1 MVAIYKDF
9 TLNFFYI
16 FFIPAVFFVITRR
29 IRDRKWLYRISICV
43 IYAVSLVS
51 SMSLPVTINGLI
63 YDFRAIPLTLGSLYG
78 GVPVSIVLCLI
89 LIVYR
94 HIMGNVNQ
102 LEYILSILPTLLI
115 VAWIISKYAAM
126 TVGQKVLT
134 SMATYFIIRMLTLAT
149 YQLLTDNAEFFM
161 NPSFPWTLT
170 LIVLQSL
177 LTGAFTYLLEFME
190 RLLRFQEEIRKTEKM
205 KLVTSIA
212 ASVAHEVRNPLT
224 TVRGFIQLLGKE
236 GLSQRNRSYYQ
247 KICLEELDRA
257 QQIISDYLTLA
268 KPDPER
274 IESIDIVTEIRYAA
288 NVLSSYANMQNVRI
302 DVERC
307 EQDIQIVGDQTK
319 FRQALINLCKNSIE
333 AMPEGGT
340 LTLETGL
347 DKINPVIYIKD
358 TGVGMTKEQ
367 LNRLGTPFYST
378 KEKGTG
384 LGTMVAFSIIR
395 TMAGEIETTSEL
407 GKGTA
412 FRISFSR
419 SSSKAILAST
429 AQQPKKETSETS

>member
-16 FFIPAVFFVITRR
+16 FFIPAVFFVLIRQF
-29 IRDRKWLYRISICV
+29 RDRKRLYQLSICAV
-43 IYAVSLVS
+43 FAVSLVS
-51 SMSLPVTINGLI
+51 SMSVPVSINGLI

-78 GVPVSIVLCLI
+78 GVPVSIVLYLI
-89 LIVYR
+89 LIIYR

-102 LEYILSILPTLLI
+102 LEYIISILPTMMI
-115 VAWIISKYAAM
+115 VSWIITKYA
-126 TVGQKVLT
+126 VLSIGQKVL
-134 SMATYFIIRMLTLAT
+134 AAIAAYFTIRMLTLAS
-149 YQLLTDNAEFFM
+149 YLFLTDDIEFFL
-161 NPSFPWTLT
+161 NPHFPWTLA

-177 LTGAFTYLLEFME
+177 LTGAFAYLLEFME
-190 RLLRFQEEIRKTEKM
+190 RLLRFQEEIRKAEKL
-205 KLVTSIA
+205 KLVTGIA

-236 GLSQRNRSYYQ
+236 GLSQRNRIYYQ
-247 KICLEELDRA
+247 QICLEELDRA

-274 IESIDIVTEIRYAA
+274 IEPIHILAEIQYVA

-302 DVERC
+302 EIDMERC
-307 EQDIQIVGDQTK
+307 VQDIQIVGDQSK

-340 LTLETGL
+340 LTLATGL
-347 DKINPVIYIKD
+347 YKINPVISIKD
-358 TGVGMTKEQ
+358 TGIGMTKEQ

-384 LGTMVAFSIIR
+384 LGTMVAFSILR

-412 FRISFSR
+412 CTIIFT
-419 SSSKAILAST
+419 KNPAGAMLPA
-429 AQQPKKETSETS
+429 ADQQS